1 MARRDLKPNEQD
13 VYELLLSNINNLKLF
28 DGVPDRTIQL
38 IIDGVDD
45 LEPLTFPYEIY
56 TDVLRE
62 DEPCDVLDVEDVLK
76 NAGSVKDNQIKLP
89 KVIN

>member
-13 VYELLLSNINNLKLF
+13 IYELLLSNINNLKLF

-45 LEPLTFPYEIY
+45 LVDAIIENESEEYNDWEF
-56 TDVLRE
+56 
-62 DEPCDVLDVEDVLK
+62 
-76 NAGSVKDNQIKLP
+76 
-89 KVIN
+89 

>member
-28 DGVPDRTIQL
+28 DNVPDRTIQL

-45 LEPLTFPYEIY
+45 LVDAIIENESEEYNDWQF
-56 TDVLRE
+56 
-62 DEPCDVLDVEDVLK
+62 
-76 NAGSVKDNQIKLP
+76 
-89 KVIN
+89 

>member
-28 DGVPDRTIQL
+28 DNVPDRTIQL

-45 LEPLTFPYEIY
+45 LV
-56 TDVLRE
+56 DVIIE
-62 DEPCDVLDVEDVLK
+62 NESEEYNDW
-76 NAGSVKDNQIKLP
+76 QF
-89 KVIN
+89 